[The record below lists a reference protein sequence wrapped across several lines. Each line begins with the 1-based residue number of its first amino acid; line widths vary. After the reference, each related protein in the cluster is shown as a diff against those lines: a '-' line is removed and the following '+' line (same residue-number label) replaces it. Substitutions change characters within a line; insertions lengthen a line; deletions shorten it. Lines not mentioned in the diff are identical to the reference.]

1 MRKHKGGGQAV
12 QKLIRGKAVRLDQ
25 LDILSRK
32 IVSFIEDLLR
42 NKNIS
47 IIIKQCRG
55 YQRTLNGSGSSECMG
70 DHGREDRDADRVLVY
85 KISRTA
91 DILREIQFVIQGTVI
106 TDDGFY
112 EKIERLWR
120 LFVL

>member
-1 MRKHKGGGQAV
+1 M
-12 QKLIRGKAVRLDQ
+12 RLDQ

>member
-1 MRKHKGGGQAV
+1 
-12 QKLIRGKAVRLDQ
+12 
-25 LDILSRK
+25 
-32 IVSFIEDLLR
+32 
-42 NKNIS
+42 
-47 IIIKQCRG
+47 
-55 YQRTLNGSGSSECMG
+55 MG